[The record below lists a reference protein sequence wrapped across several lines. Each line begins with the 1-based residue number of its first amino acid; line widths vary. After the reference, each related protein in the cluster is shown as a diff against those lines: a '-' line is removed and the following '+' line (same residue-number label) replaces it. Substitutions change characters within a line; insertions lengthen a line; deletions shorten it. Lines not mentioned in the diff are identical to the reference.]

1 MCASWFDN
9 STTEVSNKNLEDE
22 VSYFEEC
29 LTSGGLLFQE
39 ERRALYKYLLEI
51 NKVFYVNQANLLLD
65 KGTTTRS
72 IANGEA
78 TYFLKDRKVN
88 YSARQLNSDE
98 IQYDLREIKLTRIRK
113 FNIRKLEKF
122 FAQCD
127 VDVISN
133 FPIPGRI
140 TIEKSGYGIN
150 SYPYY
155 TLAYYANGRNYLK
168 GIIKKLKT
176 NDTEILKKLRT
187 L

>member
-1 MCASWFDN
+1 MH
-9 STTEVSNKNLEDE
+9 NKG

-51 NKVFYVNQANLLLD
+51 NKDFYVIQANLLLD
-65 KGTTTRS
+65 KGTTTRI

-78 TYFLKDRKVN
+78 TFFLKSRKVN
-88 YSARQLNSDE
+88 YSARQLNSNE
-98 IQYDLREIKLTRIRK
+98 IQSELREIKLTRIRK
-113 FNIRKLEKF
+113 YNIRKLGKF

-127 VDVISN
+127 VDLISN

-140 TIEKSGYGIN
+140 PKEESGYGFN
-150 SYPYY
+150 VYPFY
-155 TLAYYANGRNYLK
+155 TLAYYADGGNPIK
-168 GIIKKLKT
+168 GIIKKLRA
-176 NDTEILKKLRT
+176 NDKEILTKLRA

>member
-1 MCASWFDN
+1 MH
-9 STTEVSNKNLEDE
+9 NKG

-51 NKVFYVNQANLLLD
+51 NKDFYVNKANLLLD
-65 KGTTTRS
+65 KGITSRS

-78 TYFLKDRKVN
+78 TFYLKDRKVN
-88 YSARQLNSDE
+88 YSVRELNSDE
-98 IQYDLREIKLTRIRK
+98 IQSELREIKLTKIRK
-113 FNIRKLEKF
+113 YNIRKLVKF

-140 TIEKSGYGIN
+140 PKAESGYGFN
-150 SYPYY
+150 TYPFY
-155 TLAYYANGRNYLK
+155 TLAYYADGKNRLVGLIRK
-168 GIIKKLKT
+168 IRA
-176 NDTEILKKLRT
+176 DDREILTKLRT
-187 L
+187 F

>member
-1 MCASWFDN
+1 MKPLN
-9 STTEVSNKNLEDE
+9 VLLVHNKG

-51 NKVFYVNQANLLLD
+51 NRDFYVNQAYLLLD
-65 KGTTTRS
+65 KGIINRC

-78 TYFLKDRKVN
+78 TYFLKGRKVD
-88 YSARQLNSDE
+88 YSAKKLNSDE
-98 IQYDLREIKLTRIRK
+98 VFSELRDIKLSRFR
-113 FNIRKLEKF
+113 FYNVRKLQRF

-133 FPIPGRI
+133 FPLPGRVPQEE
-140 TIEKSGYGIN
+140 TGYGFN
-150 SYPYY
+150 ANPFY
-155 TLAYYANGRNYLK
+155 TLAYYANGKNYLK
-168 GIIKKLKT
+168 GFLVKIRT
-176 NDTEILKKLRT
+176 NDKEFLTKLRT

>member
-1 MCASWFDN
+1 M
-9 STTEVSNKNLEDE
+9 
-22 VSYFEEC
+22 SYFEEC

-51 NKVFYVNQANLLLD
+51 NKDFYVNQANLLLD
-65 KGTTTRS
+65 KGTTTRR

-78 TYFLKDRKVN
+78 TYFLNDRTVN
-88 YSARQLNSDE
+88 YSARKLNSDE
-98 IQYDLREIKLTRIRK
+98 IQSELREIKLTRVRK
-113 FNIRKLEKF
+113 YNIRKLEKF

-140 TIEKSGYGIN
+140 PKEESGYCFNG
-150 SYPYY
+150 YPYY

-168 GIIKKLKT
+168 GIV
-176 NDTEILKKLRT
+176 KKLRT
-187 L
+187 NDNEILTKLRTL